1 MEGVTAAI
9 VAFCFVCVV
18 FPNIV
23 KKKPQFYLALVCI
36 VLVIFLT
43 GLNRIMSS
51 QGAIGVSYFIICILQ
66 VIAIL
71 LLILGAGGLTF
82 KQLVGEVNEA
92 IESVRK
98 DAGGGA
104 GAPKAEEKDETK
116 MTG

>member
-23 KKKPQFYLALVCI
+23 KKKPQFYLALACI
-36 VLVIFLT
+36 VLVIFMT
-43 GLNRIMSS
+43 GLNQIMHS

-66 VIAIL
+66 CIAII

-82 KQLVGEVNEA
+82 KQLLGEVGEA

-98 DAGGGA
+98 DADA
-104 GAPKAEEKDETK
+104 SAPKAEEKDETK
-116 MTG
+116 MGG